1 MADIWQR
8 KMDHIDIALTKRVTM
23 EQSAGFDDFDLMHQ
37 ALPEIDLAD
46 VSLHAVFLG
55 HSLSAPI
62 LVSSMTG
69 GTERSY
75 GINLHLAEAVRELG
89 LAMAVGSQRI
99 MVEDPLTRSSF
110 AVAREVAPNIPLYG
124 NLGAV
129 QLNYGMGVDAFQQAA
144 EAIRADGMFLHL
156 NPLQEA
162 IQFEGN
168 TNFSQLLDK
177 IQTLSGQLSVPLL
190 AKEVGSGITPEVAVA
205 LAERH
210 VKGIDVSGA
219 GGTSWAQIEGMRTT
233 DPGRKRLAEIF
244 ANWGIPTAKS
254 LLLCRAHLPGFPLIA
269 SGGIRN
275 GLEAAKALALG
286 ADLVGLAYPL
296 LEPATRST
304 DAVIEVLKQFILE
317 VRMAMFLVG
326 AHDIG
331 TLKTRPVAK
340 RSWR

>member
-8 KMDHIDIALTKRVTM
+8 KADHIDIALTKRVTM
-23 EQSAGFDDFDLMHQ
+23 ARSTGFDDFDLVHQ

-46 VSLHAVFLG
+46 VSLHVTFLG
-55 HSLSAPI
+55 HVLSAPI

-75 GINLHLAEAVRELG
+75 GINVHLAEAVRELG

-99 MVEDPLTRSSF
+99 TVEDPLTCPSF
-110 AVAREVAPNIPLYG
+110 AVARAVAPNIPLYG

-129 QLNYGMGVDAFQQAA
+129 QLNYGMGVDAFRQAA

-162 IQFEGN
+162 IQLEGN
-168 TNFSQLLDK
+168 TNFSRLLSK
-177 IQTLSGQLSVPLL
+177 IRILADHLPVPLL
-190 AKEVGSGITPEVAVA
+190 AKEVGSGIAPEIAVA
-205 LAERH
+205 LAESH
-210 VKGIDVSGA
+210 IKGIDVSGA
-219 GGTSWAQIEGMRTT
+219 GGTSWAHIEGLRAT
-233 DPGRKRLAEIF
+233 DLGRQRLAEVF
-244 ANWGIPTAKS
+244 ANWGIPTAES
-254 LLLCRAHLPGFPLIA
+254 LALCRGQLPGFPLIA

-286 ADLVGLAYPL
+286 ADLIGLAHPL

-304 DAVIEVLKQFILE
+304 EAVIEALKQFIWELR
-317 VRMAMFLVG
+317 VAMFLVG
-326 AHDIG
+326 AVDLE
-331 TLKTRPVAK
+331 TLKSRPVVK
-340 RSWR
+340 RGYQ